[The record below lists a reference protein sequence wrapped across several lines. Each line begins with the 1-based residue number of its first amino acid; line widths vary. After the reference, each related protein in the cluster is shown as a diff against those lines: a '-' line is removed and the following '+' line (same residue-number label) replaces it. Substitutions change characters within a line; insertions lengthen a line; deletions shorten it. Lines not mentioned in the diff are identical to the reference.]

1 MQWGL
6 HRTTSFIPPEVLP
19 FPQLEISCGW
29 YVGEIHNFSVEF
41 LLFSW
46 QRSFCKEGRGVKLAR
61 MSECAISARS
71 FDLHQIAG
79 RREKVEGDWENQEK
93 LCESIQDIAR
103 DLQSPVRFH
112 LRVTVPSVVHC
123 ARIKEIKLFSLDP
136 SSDATLRDLPCYWSG
151 FYRVAL
157 LNISRISF
165 NIRPGIFHSREF
177 NFVKGNWLR
186 N

>member
-1 MQWGL
+1 MQWEV
-6 HRTTSFIPPEVLP
+6 HRTTSFIPRKALS
-19 FPQLEISCGW
+19 FPQPEISCGW

-79 RREKVEGDWENQEK
+79 RREKVEGDWENREK

-112 LRVTVPSVVHC
+112 LRVTGRVMLQVLHC
-123 ARIKEIKLFSLDP
+123 ARIKEIKLSSLDP
-136 SSDATLRDLPCYWSG
+136 SSDARAMRPP
-151 FYRVAL
+151 L
-157 LNISRISF
+157 LLEWFLSRMHF
-165 NIRPGIFHSREF
+165 
-177 NFVKGNWLR
+177 
-186 N
+186 